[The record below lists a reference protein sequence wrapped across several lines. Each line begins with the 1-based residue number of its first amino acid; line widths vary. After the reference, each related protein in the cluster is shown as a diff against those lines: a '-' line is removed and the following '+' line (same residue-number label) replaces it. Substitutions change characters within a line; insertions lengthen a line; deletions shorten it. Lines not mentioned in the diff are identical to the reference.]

1 MEQSK
6 KAIDN
11 YVSITYPLLIEM
23 CNSLYFD
30 IYQSALNL
38 YGLPNENNDY
48 YKNTDFRLAALTRLL
63 SVVINTKTNLYIF
76 NEFVKKNNWSEEYS
90 SKILILNNEPY
101 FGYIKDLD
109 TDYRFLFYTQFFSQI
124 ESFAESL
131 KRFKTISGKDSLL
144 SFLKL
149 SESYEEQF
157 VYFIK
162 AIRNSIH
169 NNGYYFPDSDK
180 YHVEY
185 GKIELHAGQ
194 QMDFFDWEFG
204 FELCH
209 KLFNQFILSLKSE
222 QLSKIAIIS
231 DSQFIQFNEKPVSAE
246 LL

>member
-1 MEQSK
+1 MKQIK
-6 KAIDN
+6 NNIQN
-11 YVSITYPLLIEM
+11 IVSSTYPLLIEK
-23 CNSLYFD
+23 CDNLYFD
-30 IYQSALNL
+30 IYQSALEL
-38 YGLPNENNDY
+38 YGLPNDNNDY

-76 NEFVKKNNWSEEYS
+76 NEFVKKKNWSEEYS

-131 KRFKTISGKDSLL
+131 KRFKIISGKDSLL

-149 SESYEEQF
+149 SESYEERF

-169 NNGYYFPDSDK
+169 NNGYYFPDYDK

-194 QMDFFDWEFG
+194 QMDFFDWKIG

-209 KLFNQFILSLKSE
+209 KLFKQFILSLKSE

-231 DSQFIQFNEKPVSAE
+231 DSQFIQFNEEPVRAE
-246 LL
+246 